1 MSTLILPDPSLVVL
15 VGAAGSGKSTLGA
28 RLFAPDEILSSDA
41 LRAAVSGS
49 EADQAASGVAFR
61 ILHRTIERRLAKGEM
76 TVVDA
81 TNTKAE
87 HRRPLLARAR
97 AAATPTVAIILDL
110 RPSQIHAQNTAR
122 TERVVDPVVV
132 ERHLAAIRQ
141 TVDKGELTVEG
152 FDHVVLLRT
161 PADVTSL
168 RIQRG
173 PDRTRRVAPGAA
185 RRRER

>member
-1 MSTLILPDPSLVVL
+1 VSTLVVPDPSLVVL
-15 VGAAGSGKSTLGA
+15 VGAAGSGKSTLAA
-28 RLFAPDEILSSDA
+28 RLFAPDEIVSSDA

-49 EADQAASGVAFR
+49 EADQAASAVAFR
-61 ILHRTIERRLAKGEM
+61 ILHRTIERRLARGEM

-97 AAATPTVAIILDL
+97 STATPTVAIVLDL
-110 RPSQIHAQNTAR
+110 PPSRVHAQNTAR

-132 ERHLAAIRQ
+132 DRHLAAIRRTIDSEQ
-141 TVDKGELTVEG
+141 LAAEG

-161 PADVTSL
+161 PDDLTSL
-168 RIQRG
+168 RIQRSS
-173 PDRTRRVAPGAA
+173 DRSRRVAPDAA